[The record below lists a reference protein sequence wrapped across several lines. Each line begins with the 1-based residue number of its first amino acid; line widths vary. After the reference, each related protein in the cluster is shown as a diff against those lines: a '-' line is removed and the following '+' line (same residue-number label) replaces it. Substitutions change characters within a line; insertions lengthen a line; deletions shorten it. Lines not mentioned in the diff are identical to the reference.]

1 MADQEPELVFPEPI
15 DAGQAPG
22 ATASLA
28 RRAWGALSEWERED
42 LLVGLLIVP
51 VAVAVGG
58 ILALTLLLVA
68 TLFAPV
74 LAAWLLWLA
83 VRARTSA
90 GPLSPR
96 PRGPFG
102 ARRVGTVR

>member
-1 MADQEPELVFPEPI
+1 MADQESELVFPEPI
-15 DAGQAPG
+15 DAGRAS

-68 TLFAPV
+68 TVFAPV
-74 LAAWLLWLA
+74 VAAWLLWLA
-83 VRARTSA
+83 FRARASA

-96 PRGPFG
+96 RRGPFG
-102 ARRVGTVR
+102 GRRAGTAR